1 MIVYDLDHTLVD
13 SAHRAITRADGSLCL
28 DSWRAMSTRDYIMRD
43 SLLPLAHVAR
53 DQIAESRAIAI
64 CTARVLGP
72 ADREFLRVHGLSP
85 RVILSRP
92 YGDNSSDGPLK
103 VRLLR
108 EASITPRIFW
118 DDNESVRRAIKR
130 AFPNCSVICPH
141 NYNAKLA
148 A

>member
-1 MIVYDLDHTLVD
+1 VIVYDLDHTLVD
-13 SAHRAITRADGSLCL
+13 SSHRAIACSDGSLNL
-28 DSWRAMSTRDYIMRD
+28 DAWRAMSTREHIMRD

-53 DQIAESRAIAI
+53 DQIAESRAIAL

-72 ADREFLRVHGLSP
+72 ADYEFLRVHGLAP

-92 YGDNSSDGPLK
+92 YGDASQDGPLK

-108 EASITPRIFW
+108 EASIRPRVFW

-130 AFPNCSVICPH
+130 AFPYCSVNCPH
-141 NYNAKLA
+141 EYNTRLA